1 MIDNSVSSL
10 AEEIPAIS
18 THENDVRHMSK
29 DFQPSDVSGRLHV
42 VAKKGTSQ
50 KKKTIC
56 SELNSYRTAEAT
68 PKLTTPLVF

>member
-42 VAKKGTSQ
+42 VAKKVPLRR
-50 KKKTIC
+50 KKR
-56 SELNSYRTAEAT
+56 SVPNSTATERL
-68 PKLTTPLVF
+68 KLHQN